1 MMKTQTPVD
10 RVTAAMA
17 TPAALAALRESK
29 LAFRIAD
36 LQRFASTPAER
47 ADYQDAIERFL
58 EAADR
63 YDVIVYGPVA

>member
-1 MMKTQTPVD
+1 MKTQAPAD

-17 TPAALAALRESK
+17 TPAALAALRESQ
-29 LAFRIAD
+29 LCFRAVD
-36 LQRFASTPAER
+36 RLRDASTPAER
-47 ADYQDAIERFL
+47 EDYQDAIERFL